1 MLFKGG
7 RKLLPIFHFSDVLY
21 LYISSFIGG
30 YWGPGENGV
39 LKFKPDLLKR
49 FALLKDHI
57 GLFFSSD
64 NINLPNDVYDL
75 LLASSVSLKSI

>member
-1 MLFKGG
+1 MLKGG
-7 RKLLPIFHFSDVLY
+7 RKLLPIIHFEPVLY

-30 YWGPGENGV
+30 YWGPGEIPTLKLRLV
-39 LKFKPDLLKR
+39 LENL
-49 FALLKDHI
+49 FALPKDHI
-57 GLFFSSD
+57 GLFLSSD